1 MHIRFKLFLYIFI
14 FALFYIDSIKA
25 TIKIDSKFIHAEKNI
40 IVDNAKSLDSIY
52 LMLKHIE
59 EYTDSCKTR
68 DCVKIN
74 AQVVSIVHLGDSHMQ
89 AGFFSVTF
97 MNKLQERFGSAGRG
111 LVVPL
116 RLAKTNEPY
125 DYLIRSKSQWNRSSC
140 IQRAHKFPVGLGGLS
155 IQTND
160 LDFSFEIKSAVNK
173 KVNHSFN
180 KITIFHHPFAPELQ
194 PIDSLAFQ
202 QPETNNPYV
211 SSIQLDRKVNHLYL
225 KPKAYT
231 AKDSAI
237 YYGFNLENGE
247 NGVLYHSI
255 GINGAQFRH
264 FANID
269 NLSTQ
274 IEILSPD
281 LFIFSLG
288 TNESYRGRLI
298 ESRFFA
304 EIDRILKPLKEKNP
318 NAKFIITTPSDCLN
332 SSTDIPKASNP
343 NINHVCNALIKYANM
358 HDYAYW
364 DLYSVLGGINSA
376 KTLVENNILSRD
388 GVHFKKDGYELL
400 SELLYN
406 AFLNK
411 YNDYVRY
418 RYK

>member
-1 MHIRFKLFLYIFI
+1 MNIKLFLSIFI
-14 FALFYIDSIKA
+14 FTLSYIDSIKA

-52 LMLKHIE
+52 LKLKHIE
-59 EYTDSCKTR
+59 EYIDSCKNK
-68 DCVKIN
+68 DCVKVN
-74 AQVVSIVHLGDSHMQ
+74 SQVVSIVHLGDSHMQ

-125 DYLIRSKSQWNRSSC
+125 DYLIRSKSRWNRSSC
-140 IQRAHKFPVGLGGLS
+140 IQRVHKFPIGLGGLS

-173 KVNHSFN
+173 NVNHSFN

-194 PIDSLAFQ
+194 PIDSLEFQ
-202 QPETNNPYV
+202 HHETNSPYV
-211 SSIQLDRKVNHLYL
+211 SSILLDKKVNHLYL
-225 KPKAYT
+225 KPKVYT

-247 NGVLYHSI
+247 SGILYHSI

-264 FANID
+264 YANID

-304 EIDRILKPLKEKNP
+304 EIDRILKPLKEKSP
-318 NAKFIITTPSDCLN
+318 NAKIIITTPSDCLN
-332 SSTDIPKASNP
+332 SSTSIPRASNP

-358 HDYAYW
+358 HNYAYW

-388 GVHFKKDGYELL
+388 GIHFKKDGYELL

-406 AFLNK
+406 AFINK

>member
-1 MHIRFKLFLYIFI
+1 MCLRTKLFLTFLI
-14 FALFYIDSIKA
+14 LFLCYIDLIKA
-25 TIKIDSKFIHAEKNI
+25 NIKIDQKLIHTEKNI
-40 IVDNAKSLDSIY
+40 IVDKSNSLDSLY
-52 LMLKHIE
+52 SKLKKLE
-59 EYTDSCKTR
+59 VYSDSCKNQPLTE
-68 DCVKIN
+68 VNPQI
-74 AQVVSIVHLGDSHMQ
+74 VSIVHLGDSHMQ
-89 AGFFSVTF
+89 AGFFSITL

-125 DYLIRSKSQWNRSSC
+125 DYLIRSNSRWNRSSC
-140 IQRAHKFPVGLGGLS
+140 IQRIHKFPLGLGGVS

-180 KITIFHHPFAPELQ
+180 KITIFHHPLAPELL
-194 PIDSLAFQ
+194 PIDSLGFHLK
-202 QPETNNPYV
+202 ENSSPYI
-211 SSIQLDRKVNHLYL
+211 SSIQLEEKINHLYL
-225 KPKAYT
+225 KPKVYT

-247 NGVLYHSI
+247 SGVLYHSI

-264 FANID
+264 YASVD

-274 IEILSPD
+274 IGILSPD

-304 EIDRILKPLKEKNP
+304 EIDRILNPLKEKNP
-318 NAKFIITTPSDCLN
+318 NAKIIITTPPDCLDASKN
-332 SSTDIPKASNP
+332 TFKKSNP
-343 NINHVCNALIKYANM
+343 NINHVCDALIKYANL

-376 KTLVENNILSRD
+376 NSLVEHNILSPD

-418 RYK
+418 RYQ